1 MSARDAMEFINE
13 QDQATLERFVE
24 RLEFR
29 GKDPTFVG
37 YRDAYVERMALA
49 RTADILEVGS
59 GTGVVARAL
68 ASREGF
74 SGRVTAVEQSP
85 VLTEV
90 ARRLADEEGVGERTE
105 FRVGDAHALDFPD
118 ACFDAVV
125 AHTTVS
131 HVTDPLAVLKESA
144 RVLRPGGVFA
154 AFDGDY
160 ASWTFGYRDHAI
172 ARAMEDAI
180 LATVVSKPRVMRDM
194 PRLLRDAALRLV
206 DVHAHVYADVGT
218 STFFLGAAEA
228 YAPLVV
234 SSGLVPAEDVEA
246 WLAGLRRTSQDGMFF
261 AACNFYA
268 YVATR

>member
-85 VLTEV
+85 VLAEV

-131 HVTDPLAVLKESA
+131 HVTDPLAS
-144 RVLRPGGVFA
+144 
-154 AFDGDY
+154 
-160 ASWTFGYRDHAI
+160 
-172 ARAMEDAI
+172 
-180 LATVVSKPRVMRDM
+180 
-194 PRLLRDAALRLV
+194 
-206 DVHAHVYADVGT
+206 
-218 STFFLGAAEA
+218 
-228 YAPLVV
+228 
-234 SSGLVPAEDVEA
+234 
-246 WLAGLRRTSQDGMFF
+246 
-261 AACNFYA
+261 
-268 YVATR
+268 